1 MRIYI
6 DTNIILDFLIPRDEF
21 LEDATAVLELAQNSD
36 VFEFM
41 SASIV
46 TDVFYNAKKN
56 TNLNSYDTQ
65 QAIRDLLIVLDIL
78 PTTKADILSALN
90 KHWKDFEDAVQY
102 SVAENNAI
110 DYFVTRNQ
118 KDFTELGVPIVT
130 PDEFVRLYGNI
141 TGQKEP

>member
-1 MRIYI
+1 MRVYV

-21 LEDATAVLELAQNSD
+21 LEDAAAVLELAKNSD

-56 TNLNSYDTQ
+56 TNLDSYDTQ

-90 KHWKDFEDAVQY
+90 KNWKDFEDAVQY

-118 KDFTELGVPIVT
+118 KDFTEIGVPIIT
-130 PDEFVRLYGNI
+130 PSEFVRLYGDVAE
-141 TGQKEP
+141 QREP